1 MGGACWQDLLRE
13 GCISEPEY
21 HATKQPILSR
31 LAEQGAELD
40 SQDFVM
46 LVSPLPQRG
55 SIGHDAPD
63 CRATVVTTG
72 VETATEKSSSSTTI
86 DHAQNYSPG
95 SRKKKMAP
103 ADASTTTRKTPIKQV
118 LEAMSRIKNNRANWY
133 VRKCI
138 FLWPFVGFPLLTE
151 SQLLLICDV
160 FAPLT
165 PLLNLC

>member
-1 MGGACWQDLLRE
+1 MLRE
-13 GCISEPEY
+13 GCISESEY

-63 CRATVVTTG
+63 CRATVITTG
-72 VETATEKSSSSTTI
+72 VETATEKSSSSTTTT
-86 DHAQNYSPG
+86 DHAQNYSPI
-95 SRKKKMAP
+95 SRKKKVAA
-103 ADASTTTRKTPIKQV
+103 ADASTTTTTTRKTPIKQV

-138 FLWPFVGFPLLTE
+138 FLWHFVGFPLMTQ